1 MNKNDLHIIIEQL
14 SDFDK
19 ERLKAYIINLSLT
32 DSLKTEYNQLHSSVG
47 YHQENCIK

>member
-1 MNKNDLHIIIEQL
+1 MSKNDLHIIIEQL

-32 DSLKTEYNQLHSSVG
+32 SKTEYNLLHSSVG

>member
-14 SDFDK
+14 SEFDK

-32 DSLKTEYNQLHSSVG
+32 DSLKTKYNQSHSFVG
-47 YHQENCIK
+47 YHQEN

>member
-14 SDFDK
+14 SEFDK

-32 DSLKTEYNQLHSSVG
+32 DPLTTEYNKLHCPVD
-47 YHQENCIK
+47 

>member
-14 SDFDK
+14 SQSEK

-32 DSLKTEYNQLHSSVG
+32 SKTEYNQLHSSVG

>member
-19 ERLKAYIINLSLT
+19 ERLKTYIINLSLT
-32 DSLKTEYNQLHSSVG
+32 SKTEYNQSHFLVD
-47 YHQENCIK
+47 

>member
-14 SDFDK
+14 SEFDK

-32 DSLKTEYNQLHSSVG
+32 SKTEYNLLHSFSD
-47 YHQENCIK
+47 YHLESQS